1 VPVTLKSY
9 LSEQIARVDLA
20 IAEEAD
26 CPLPD
31 IQRLNRLRLYQ
42 QRLRSEGSAFISR
55 LREQE
60 SVSGGGSKAS

>member
-1 VPVTLKSY
+1 VPVTLKNY

-20 IAEEAD
+20 IAEEAS
-26 CPLPD
+26 CPLPN

-42 QRLRSEGSAFISR
+42 QRLRTDGSAFKSR

-60 SVSGGGSKAS
+60 GMPARDS